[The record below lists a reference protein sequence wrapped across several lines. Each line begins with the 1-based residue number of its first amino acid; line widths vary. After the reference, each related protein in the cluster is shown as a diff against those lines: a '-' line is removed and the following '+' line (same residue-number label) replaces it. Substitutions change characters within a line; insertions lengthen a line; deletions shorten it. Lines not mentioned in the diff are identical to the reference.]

1 MGKNKGKKKNQQQK
15 KKPQPAPEPEPSP
28 EPEPEP
34 EMNDDDMDMDMEGMA
49 PEDMMG
55 AGDDSGP
62 LFWSMKVEANQT
74 IDIDQPAIPNYIVHI
89 TNACFG
95 AKVNP
100 KSRSVVTV
108 TTTNEDEDGSAEGVP
123 ICVLR
128 EGQQENQSLDLLF
141 NESASLTVT
150 GTKPSTVYLTGY
162 IQPPVSGADDLDD
175 LNPMMEDMDEEQ
187 IMEALKEQKRQQM
200 ALDDEDDAEV
210 EEPPTKKQKTAKG
223 QKATANGTTKA
234 DKKRKN
240 AKGNSSDDADEEEV
254 KPSKKGKNKKEM
266 RTIQGGI
273 KVKDMSEGKGKESK
287 KGDKLRV
294 YYVGQTQDKEVFDK
308 AITGTGFEFTLG
320 KGEVIKGWDVGCAGM
335 KVGGKRKLIIPPKF
349 AYGQEGSPPT
359 IGPNATLT
367 FTIQLKAING
377 KS

>member
-1 MGKNKGKKKNQQQK
+1 
-15 KKPQPAPEPEPSP
+15 
-28 EPEPEP
+28 
-34 EMNDDDMDMDMEGMA
+34 
-49 PEDMMG
+49 MMG
-55 AGDDSGP
+55 AGEDSGP

-108 TTTNEDEDGSAEGVP
+108 TTTNEDEDGTAEGVP

-162 IQPPVSGADDLDD
+162 IQPPVNGADDLDG

-187 IMEALKEQKRQQM
+187 IMEALKEQKRQQRAM
-200 ALDDEDDAEV
+200 DDDDDSEV
-210 EEPPTKKQKTAKG
+210 EEPATKKQRTANG
-223 QKATANGTTKA
+223 QKATANGTTKG

-240 AKGNSSDDADEEEV
+240 AKGNKSSDDDEEEEEEV
-254 KPSKKGKNKKEM
+254 KPTKKGKNKKGKEM
-266 RTIQGGI
+266 RNLQGGI
-273 KVKDMSEGKGKESK
+273 KCKDMSDGKGTGCK

-294 YYVGQTQDKEVFDK
+294 YYVGQTDDKEVFDK

-320 KGEVIKGWDVGCAGM
+320 K
-335 KVGGKRKLIIPPKF
+335 RKLIIPSKF
-349 AYGQEGSPPT
+349 AYGAE
-359 IGPNATLT
+359 
-367 FTIQLKAING
+367 
-377 KS
+377 